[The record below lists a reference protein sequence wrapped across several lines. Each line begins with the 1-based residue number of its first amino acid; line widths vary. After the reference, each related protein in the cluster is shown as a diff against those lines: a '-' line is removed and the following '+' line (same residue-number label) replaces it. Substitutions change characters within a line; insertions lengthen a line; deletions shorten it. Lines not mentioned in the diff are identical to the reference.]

1 MLAVK
6 GGYVFSNILLLI
18 LSTIII
24 IKSRFEITSVR
35 INTTSHIRFAVAF
48 WVFAI
53 LGIGLSL
60 YHQGGL
66 KAVGNYIPF
75 LLAPIAYIGV
85 ANCSVA
91 GWSIWYGAATA
102 GYAAFGI
109 SFYQLHIEEIDRAH
123 GFMTNP
129 IFFGNSA
136 IIASCVSLLGLI
148 ALPAANR
155 KPIAIAYLGL
165 GAIAGLG
172 ASFFSGSK
180 GGWISLP
187 VLMVVIYHFAA
198 ATWSKKAARIGGCI
212 AFFLLVALALKP
224 NSPVIPRLQDFA
236 TDFSRWVN
244 NSFDN
249 DGKTGT
255 ASSRLEMW
263 KFAFNVA
270 NEHPVLGFGQQAL
283 KERKL
288 EAVRSGDF
296 DPIISQYAHVHNEIM
311 DIYLENGLVGLSGF
325 IFLFGCLFMIFYQHR
340 FNEDVQVRAL
350 AMAGILFLLLF
361 LEFGLS
367 NPQFSFNAPRNIFC
381 GWAVVIA
388 GLLHNRC
395 IVVKTGPEKI
405 LKK

>member
-1 MLAVK
+1 
-6 GGYVFSNILLLI
+6 
-18 LSTIII
+18 
-24 IKSRFEITSVR
+24 
-35 INTTSHIRFAVAF
+35 
-48 WVFAI
+48 
-53 LGIGLSL
+53 
-60 YHQGGL
+60 
-66 KAVGNYIPF
+66 
-75 LLAPIAYIGV
+75 
-85 ANCSVA
+85 
-91 GWSIWYGAATA
+91 
-102 GYAAFGI
+102 
-109 SFYQLHIEEIDRAH
+109 
-123 GFMTNP
+123 
-129 IFFGNSA
+129 
-136 IIASCVSLLGLI
+136 
-148 ALPAANR
+148 
-155 KPIAIAYLGL
+155 
-165 GAIAGLG
+165 
-172 ASFFSGSK
+172 
-180 GGWISLP
+180 
-187 VLMVVIYHFAA
+187 
-198 ATWSKKAARIGGCI
+198 
-212 AFFLLVALALKP
+212 
-224 NSPVIPRLQDFA
+224 
-236 TDFSRWVN
+236 
-244 NSFDN
+244 
-249 DGKTGT
+249 
-255 ASSRLEMW
+255 MW

-296 DPIISQYAHVHNEIM
+296 DPIISQYAHIHNEIM